1 TSRHSLRPLSSL
13 PPFRP
18 SCLPRSPPSDRY
30 SRSALDGARA
40 ACVCRAAQSCQ
51 ANMKSN
57 STSKS
62 VSKKKASGGML
73 ETVKTIVYAVLIAL
87 VVRTVAYEPFNIPS
101 GSMIPTL
108 LVGDYL
114 FVSKFTYGYSRY
126 SLPFG
131 LPLFSGRI
139 YLPFSQHPQRGDVA
153 VFKLPTDP
161 SVDYIKRIVGLPGDR
176 IQMRHGELYINDQ
189 LVPRRPDGEYLYEE
203 GPSVVVLK
211 QYLEALPRGPSTP
224 PKEHRIIE
232 VSNDGPLDNTPVYT
246 VPPDHYFAMGDNRD
260 NSQDSRVL
268 SAVGY
273 IPAENLVGK
282 AQFIFF
288 STNGAARWWEIWKWP
303 IAIRYG
309 RLFHGVR

>member
-1 TSRHSLRPLSSL
+1 
-13 PPFRP
+13 
-18 SCLPRSPPSDRY
+18 
-30 SRSALDGARA
+30 
-40 ACVCRAAQSCQ
+40 
-51 ANMKSN
+51 MKSK
-57 STSKS
+57 SKAAS
-62 VSKKKASGGML
+62 ARNPSGGIV
-73 ETVKTIVYAVLIAL
+73 ETVKTVVYAVLIAL

-101 GSMIPTL
+101 GSMVPTL

-114 FVSKFTYGYSRY
+114 FVSKFSYGYSRY

-139 YLPFSQHPQRGDVA
+139 DLPFSATPERGDVA

-176 IQMRHGELYINDQ
+176 IQVRHGRLYINDQ
-189 LVPRRPDGEYLYEE
+189 PVPLRPLGDYIYEDG
-203 GPSVVVLK
+203 GSAAVMQQFV
-211 QYLEALPRGPSTP
+211 EALPRSPDRP
-224 PKEHRIIE
+224 AEEHRIVE
-232 VSNDGPLDNTPVYT
+232 VGNSGSLDNTPVYV
-246 VPPDHYFAMGDNRD
+246 VPPGHYFAMGDNRD

-288 STNGAARWWEIWKWP
+288 STDGSARWWEVWKWP
-303 IAIRYG
+303 FAIRYD
-309 RLFHGVR
+309 RLFQGIG